1 MAQLNSI
8 IGSILRDMVLAQH
21 QSNLYAASLA
31 EIYSKEGPLERFPL
45 PGIALGDLEI
55 DLHYAI
61 DGDNK
66 EEGSDDTQYEIN
78 YPELRRILVTLSDSY
93 STILITTICNTIKN
107 LFPVESTTGENP
119 LSKFE
124 IPSMRKTEFESFLSR
139 KIQDKLR
146 SKFTMLVDENGNID
160 KQKTKKNILGVVEK
174 ELIQHED
181 LKELLDKQP
190 DSKAKLTQALTAAV
204 ETSFDTI
211 LQETNVMRRRLMPSA
226 EITIDS
232 ESLAKLP
239 SDSIQRIRLKLSP
252 RERLLFDEPEE

>member
-1 MAQLNSI
+1 
-8 IGSILRDMVLAQH
+8 
-21 QSNLYAASLA
+21 
-31 EIYSKEGPLERFPL
+31 
-45 PGIALGDLEI
+45 
-55 DLHYAI
+55 
-61 DGDNK
+61 
-66 EEGSDDTQYEIN
+66 
-78 YPELRRILVTLSDSY
+78 
-93 STILITTICNTIKN
+93 
-107 LFPVESTTGENP
+107 
-119 LSKFE
+119 
-124 IPSMRKTEFESFLSR
+124 MRKTEFESFLSR

>member
-1 MAQLNSI
+1 M
-8 IGSILRDMVLAQH
+8 
-21 QSNLYAASLA
+21 
-31 EIYSKEGPLERFPL
+31 
-45 PGIALGDLEI
+45 
-55 DLHYAI
+55 
-61 DGDNK
+61 
-66 EEGSDDTQYEIN
+66 
-78 YPELRRILVTLSDSY
+78 
-93 STILITTICNTIKN
+93 
-107 LFPVESTTGENP
+107 
-119 LSKFE
+119 
-124 IPSMRKTEFESFLSR
+124 
-139 KIQDKLR
+139 
-146 SKFTMLVDENGNID
+146 
-160 KQKTKKNILGVVEK
+160 EK